1 MALKFE
7 DLAALPTPSRVI
19 DSIKDA
25 VVKYEGLSV
34 PVKVVTLEGGAV
46 GMVSLDRFATFKR
59 AITKNADGNA
69 ELPESWKIGKAKN
82 GLSHGYFYDSN
93 ELSGNN
99 QATLEMLTLS

>member
-46 GMVSLDRFATFKR
+46 GMVSLDRFATFKK
-59 AITKNADGNA
+59 AIIKNADGNA

>member
-7 DLAALPTPSRVI
+7 DLAKLPVPSRVI
-19 DSIKDA
+19 DSIDDA

-34 PVKVVTLEGGAV
+34 PVKLVTLEGGAK
-46 GMVSLDRFATFKR
+46 GMVSLDRFAKFKS

-69 ELPESWKIGKAKN
+69 ELPESWKVGKAKN
-82 GLSHGYFYDSN
+82 GLSHGYFYDSE

-99 QATLEMLTLS
+99 QATIEILNMS

>member
-46 GMVSLDRFATFKR
+46 GLVSLDRFAKFKK
-59 AITKNADGNA
+59 AIIKNADGNA
-69 ELPESWKIGKAKN
+69 ELPESWKMGKAKN